1 MGVPVWPDCDIFK
14 GLGDNV
20 LVIIAQIFVNFLG
33 YIEKCHLLSKTAV
46 TTFLGKKWATFIFQ
60 NLVTLLA
67 VMYESINILIDQSS
81 RYDLLKYIHK
91 ANKNVILPSSKILGT
106 SFG

>member
-20 LVIIAQIFVNFLG
+20 LVIIAQIFVNLLG

-46 TTFLGKKWATFIFQ
+46 TTFGQKMGYFYIPKSGHTARRDVW
-60 NLVTLLA
+60 
-67 VMYESINILIDQSS
+67 IN
-81 RYDLLKYIHK
+81 
-91 ANKNVILPSSKILGT
+91 
-106 SFG
+106 